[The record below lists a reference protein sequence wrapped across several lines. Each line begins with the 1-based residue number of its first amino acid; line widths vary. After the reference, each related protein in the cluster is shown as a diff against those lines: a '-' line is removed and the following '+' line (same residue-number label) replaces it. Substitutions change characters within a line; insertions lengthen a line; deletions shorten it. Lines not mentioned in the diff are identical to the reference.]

1 MATVIQEKVDQAVSI
16 LDEMGLDCWLT
27 FVRQTSE
34 AGDTV
39 LPIILGQNLT
49 WQSALILTHAG
60 ERIAIVGNFVT
71 PTGCQLLPNPQASWP
86 LLGKK

>member
-27 FVRQTSE
+27 FVRETSE

-39 LPIILGQNLT
+39 LPMILGQNLT
-49 WQSALILTHAG
+49 WLSALILTRSA
-60 ERIAIVGNFVT
+60 IAGNFVT
-71 PTGCQLLPNPQASWP
+71 PTGREFLSNSQTSLP
-86 LLGKK
+86 LLGKN

>member
-16 LDEMGLDCWLT
+16 LDETGLDCWLT
-27 FVRQTSE
+27 FVRETSE

-49 WQSALILTHAG
+49 WQSALIVM
-60 ERIAIVGNFVT
+60 RSNIAGNFGT
-71 PTGCQLLPNPQASWP
+71 PTGCERLFNSQASLP
-86 LLGKK
+86 ILD